1 MWNGET
7 IHTLI
12 TQILNE
18 LGHLSRKF
26 QKAFNH
32 VSGERVRL
40 RSNTLKALD
49 LSRIYREDIS
59 YVRSITHK
67 LLISCIYGGLVAY
80 SLWETVSIKRDMEIT
95 TGTKWMVNQPNFWT
109 QTHSRCIVWMQRCD
123 NLNEKRRREN
133 KSNIVVVQKLGPIK
147 SWARKPVN
155 RTPLHM

>member
-1 MWNGET
+1 MWNEET

-26 QKAFNH
+26 KKAFKR
-32 VSGERVRL
+32 G
-40 RSNTLKALD
+40 KASVQYTRILD
-49 LSRIYREDIS
+49 LNRIYREDIS
-59 YVRSITHK
+59 YVRSMGWTTHK

-80 SLWETVSIKRDMEIT
+80 SLWETVPIKRAMEIT